1 MALVEVGMGRLI
13 PALTVAL
20 ILSLLGHIWQATT
33 YLELRDALT
42 SAGAEVARLAEKLAG
57 AQSLASACSDA
68 TEDLR
73 ELADKRE
80 LEAAGAREQAKS
92 AAAGHEKQADAILAK
107 PDPVPGDACASAQLL
122 VDDWLSQRTSP

>member
-1 MALVEVGMGRLI
+1 MAMVEVGMGKLI
-13 PALTVAL
+13 PALVLA
-20 ILSLLGHIWQATT
+20 ILLSILGNIWQART

-42 SAGAEVARLAEKLAG
+42 SARAEITRSSEDLAG

-80 LEAAGAREQAKS
+80 LEAAGAREQARLV
-92 AAAGHEKQADAILAK
+92 AAGQEKQADAILAK

-122 VDDWLSQRTSP
+122 VDEWLRQRTTP

>member
-1 MALVEVGMGRLI
+1 MGKLI
-13 PALTVAL
+13 PALVLAIL
-20 ILSLLGHIWQATT
+20 LSLLGNIWQAST

-42 SAGAEVARLAEKLAG
+42 SARAEITRSGEDLAG

-80 LEAAGAREQAKS
+80 LEAAGAREQARLV
-92 AAAGHEKQADAILAK
+92 AAGQEKQADAILAK
-107 PDPVPGDACASAQLL
+107 PDPVPGDTCTSAQVL
-122 VDDWLSQRTSP
+122 VDDWLRQRTTP